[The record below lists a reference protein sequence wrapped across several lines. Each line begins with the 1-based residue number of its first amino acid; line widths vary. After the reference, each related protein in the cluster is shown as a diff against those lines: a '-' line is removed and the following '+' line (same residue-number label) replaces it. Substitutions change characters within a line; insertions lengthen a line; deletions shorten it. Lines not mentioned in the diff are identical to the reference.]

1 MAEGGRPCRYGVQ
14 RGITRRPHASMVS
27 LYTAYSA
34 QGHHLIWIDVV
45 HVTVG
50 KEEGF
55 EAQGPRLAVRAL
67 SLRQRYER
75 SREDKTAKRALNSIR
90 CFHTTL
96 MESW

>member
-45 HVTVG
+45 QVTVG

-55 EAQGPRLAVRAL
+55 EAQGLGSLCALYRFANATSGAVKTK
-67 SLRQRYER
+67 LRKGR
-75 SREDKTAKRALNSIR
+75 
-90 CFHTTL
+90 
-96 MESW
+96 